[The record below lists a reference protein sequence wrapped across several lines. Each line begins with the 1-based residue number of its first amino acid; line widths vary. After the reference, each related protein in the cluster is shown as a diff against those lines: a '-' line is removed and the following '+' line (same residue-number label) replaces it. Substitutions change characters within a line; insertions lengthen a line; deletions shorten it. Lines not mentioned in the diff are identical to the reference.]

1 MDAGLE
7 VVALAS
13 RHELAADFGERHG
26 FEVRSADRLSE
37 ALDGIEADVLL
48 SIANLRI
55 VPRSILDRFE
65 VSINF
70 HDGPLPRIA
79 GVHVT
84 SWALAN
90 GHREHGITWHLMTET
105 ADAGEIVLAD
115 DFDIDDND
123 TAFALNARCF
133 ERALATFPDVA
144 AALSTGRLSVTAQSS
159 EPGEYHGRHERFG
172 ARALFDPRRSEND
185 MRDVMRAL
193 DFGPRIV
200 NPLGAMRVVNGKDAW
215 LVDTDGRTTT
225 LSGGES
231 SPVAREAH
239 ELTPSSALCA
249 ALDAHDAALSR
260 SEVAT
265 RSMLAAASA
274 TPVAGIEFTGDI
286 GRATDTR
293 SWSSVVVPGDDATP
307 ADLAAAGVLW
317 LARTV
322 GGGHATVAIA
332 DRPTR
337 DIVASLAPLARR
349 PLLSIDAQAAHLQR
363 ERLRRAGRAAMRAV
377 ALVRAMAR
385 RCRRTRPC
393 AAGPR
398 RQRCPVDGSAP
409 RHRRGCRRRLVVR
422 T

>member
-1 MDAGLE
+1 M
-7 VVALAS
+7 
-13 RHELAADFGERHG
+13 
-26 FEVRSADRLSE
+26 
-37 ALDGIEADVLL
+37 
-48 SIANLRI
+48 
-55 VPRSILDRFE
+55 
-65 VSINF
+65 
-70 HDGPLPRIA
+70 
-79 GVHVT
+79 HVT

-133 ERALATFPDVA
+133 ERALATFPEVA
-144 AALSTGRLSVTAQSS
+144 AALSAGRLFVTAQSS

-185 MRDVMRAL
+185 MRNVMRAL

-200 NPLGAMRVVNGKDAW
+200 NPLGSMRVVNGADAW
-215 LVDTDGRTTT
+215 LVGSDGRTTT
-225 LSGGES
+225 LSGGPIGS
-231 SPVAREAH
+231 SSVAREAH

-249 ALDAHDAALSR
+249 ALDAHDGALSR

-265 RSMLAAASA
+265 RSMLAASSV

-286 GRATDTR
+286 GRATDNR
-293 SWSSVVVPGDDATP
+293 SWSSVVVPVDDATP

-349 PLLSIDAQAAHLQR
+349 PLLSIDAESAHLHASDFVEQ
-363 ERLRRAGRAAMRAV
+363 V
-377 ALVRAMAR
+377 AR
-385 RCRRTRPC
+385 RCERSLSS
-393 AAGPR
+393 GPWLADVVARDPVLRARR
-398 RQRCPVDGSAP
+398 RQ
-409 RHRRGCRRRLVVR
+409 
-422 T
+422 